1 MSILKHIMKMLPGVR
16 NIVVCEEKY
25 KFTPDSFKAATRSQ
39 RTSKKKYTIN
49 HLKTPDEMLGEDKFD
64 RSWLVTTAEGKC
76 LISPFLARNAA
87 TLRLQH
93 DLNLYIDSELHIEGC
108 HCNSS
113 DRCSCK
119 VHAVPLKCSFTR
131 TNDQPDVNK
140 VREIK
145 QRKGEAELA
154 QIDWLL
160 SLSPQLKDVRP
171 CVSFVTSGDI
181 DALVLHLFTVAHCW
195 ARKSDGSFRNPVY
208 VCLNKKN
215 GQMDI
220 YNITGLLE
228 AFERVFDDK
237 DIGVKLA
244 VGLSLGGNDYLPRFH
259 NITHTAQLLA
269 LFESNIFRQCL
280 FTCILEGQNLS
291 VVRVNKE
298 IYKEFIKALNCPKSL
313 DWNKLEFDEVR
324 QISI

>member
-1 MSILKHIMKMLPGVR
+1 MA
-16 NIVVCEEKY
+16 CY
-25 KFTPDSFKAATRSQ
+25 
-39 RTSKKKYTIN
+39 
-49 HLKTPDEMLGEDKFD
+49 
-64 RSWLVTTAEGKC
+64 KC

-298 IYKEFIKALNCPKSL
+298 IYKEFIKALYCPKSL

-324 QISI
+324 QISIQTPVVSASGSFRSP